1 MNVSSEILII
11 HSLNINFTRFVPC
24 QDKLDTII
32 HETSYVWKSGSYPV
46 LACKIPLNY
55 KFFVKFHYQPSPNLL
70 KSFIPV
76 PYEYISLNEGLDEEG
91 EGGGGAED
99 WYGPDGLAED
109 GMDGMAGLGG
119 LACPYCPKTFASNW
133 HLKRHVLTHTKE
145 SRFKCDVCG
154 KDFSRNDNLKSHLK
168 SIHGIIV
175 PSKPK
180 PSST

>member
-1 MNVSSEILII
+1 MNFW
-11 HSLNINFTRFVPC
+11 LNFHPT
-24 QDKLDTII
+24 
-32 HETSYVWKSGSYPV
+32 
-46 LACKIPLNY
+46 PLT
-55 KFFVKFHYQPSPNLL
+55 PL

-76 PYEYISLNEGLDEEG
+76 PYEYIPLNEGLNEEEEG
-91 EGGGGAED
+91 GDICPED

-109 GMDGMAGLGG
+109 GMDGVAGLGG

-145 SRFKCDVCG
+145 NRFKCDVCG

-175 PSKPK
+175 PPKPK
-180 PSST
+180 PSSA